1 MARCTHA
8 TRGGTPC
15 KMPALRGEEF
25 CWAHSSENG
34 REKTAAR
41 RRGGRTSRA
50 GQVVT
55 NVGGVRLRTVH
66 DIQAMLERTVGDLLR
81 LPNRVPRG
89 RAIGSLLNVAFTA
102 LERGEWEGRLAALEE
117 QMREGRRVRRL
128 G

>member
-15 KMPALRGEEF
+15 KMPALHGEEF
-25 CWAHSSENG
+25 CWPHSSANG

-50 GQVVT
+50 SQVAS
-55 NVGGVRLRTVH
+55 NAAAVRLRSVD

-102 LERGEWEGRLAALEE
+102 LERGDWETRLAALEE
-117 QMREGRRVRRL
+117 QLREGVHIRRI